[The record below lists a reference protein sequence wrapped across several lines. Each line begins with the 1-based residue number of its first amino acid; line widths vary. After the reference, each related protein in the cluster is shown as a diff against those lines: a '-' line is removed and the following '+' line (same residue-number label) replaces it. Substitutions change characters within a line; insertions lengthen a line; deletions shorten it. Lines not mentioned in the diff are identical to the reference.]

1 MGTAIVSLLSIGIML
16 TGTLMLA
23 RGSIFSFEELSEA
36 LQTMEHRIEQT
47 ARTKIAGVSAT
58 TLPGDT
64 DVKLS
69 GCGERVIRNSG
80 EISLSDFQH
89 WDMLVQYTDSLGDL
103 SIQFLAYSTSSPP
116 ASGQWAVDGIF
127 RDVASSTA
135 EVLEPGILNPSEE
148 VVLLTRVSPNVGTGT
163 DNVATVSTS
172 GGVATSL
179 VFSN

>member
-1 MGTAIVSLLSIGIML
+1 
-16 TGTLMLA
+16 MLA

-58 TLPGDT
+58 TLPGGT
-64 DVKLS
+64 DV
-69 GCGERVIRNSG
+69 RIVIKNSG
-80 EISLSDFQH
+80 EVSLSDFEH

-103 SIQFLAYSTSSPP
+103 SIQSLTYSASSPP

-135 EVLEPGILNPSEE
+135 EVFEPGVLNPSEE
-148 VVLLTRVSPNVGTGT
+148 VVLPARVSPNVGNGTT
-163 DNVATVSTS
+163 DNLATVSTS
-172 GGVATSL
+172 RGAAVSL
-179 VFSN
+179 AFSN

>member
-58 TLPGDT
+58 TLPGGT
-64 DVKLS
+64 DVRL
-69 GCGERVIRNSG
+69 VIKNSG
-80 EISLSDFQH
+80 EVSLSDFEH
-89 WDMLVQYTDSLGDL
+89 WDMLVQYTDGLGDL
-103 SIQFLAYSTSSPP
+103 SIQSLAYSTSSPP

-127 RDVASSTA
+127 QDVASSTA

-148 VVLLTRVSPNVGTGT
+148 VVLLTRVSPSVGTGT

-172 GGVATSL
+172 HGVAASL

>member
-23 RGSIFSFEELSEA
+23 KGSIFSFEELSEA
-36 LQTMEHRIEQT
+36 LRSMEHRIERT
-47 ARTKIAGVSAT
+47 ARTRIAGVSAT

-64 DVKLS
+64 DVKL
-69 GCGERVIRNSG
+69 VIRNSG
-80 EISLSDFQH
+80 EVSLSDFKH
-89 WDMLVQYTDSLGDL
+89 WDILVQYTDNLGDL
-103 SIQFLAYSTSSPP
+103 SIQYLTYSTSSPP

-135 EVLEPGILNPSEE
+135 EVLEPGILNASEE
-148 VVLLTRVSPNVGTGT
+148 VVLLTKVSPNVGTGT

-172 GGVATSL
+172 RGVAASL

>member
-23 RGSIFSFEELSEA
+23 RGSIFSFEELSDA

-47 ARTKIAGVSAT
+47 ARSKIAGVSAT

-64 DVKLS
+64 DVRL
-69 GCGERVIRNSG
+69 VIKNSG
-80 EISLSDFQH
+80 EVSLSDFKH
-89 WDMLVQYTDSLGDL
+89 WDMLVQYTDDLGDL
-103 SIQFLAYSTSSPP
+103 SIQSLTYSASGPP

-148 VVLLTRVSPNVGTGT
+148 VVLLTKVSPNVGTGT

-172 GGVATSL
+172 GGVTASL

>member
-1 MGTAIVSLLSIGIML
+1 
-16 TGTLMLA
+16 
-23 RGSIFSFEELSEA
+23 
-36 LQTMEHRIEQT
+36 MEHRVEQT

-64 DVKLS
+64 EVRL
-69 GCGERVIRNSG
+69 VIKNSG
-80 EISLSDFQH
+80 EVSLSDFKH
-89 WDMLVQYTDSLGDL
+89 WDMLVQYTDSLGGL
-103 SIQFLAYSTSSPP
+103 SIQSLTYSTSSPP

-127 RDVASSTA
+127 QVASSTA

-148 VVLLTRVSPNVGTGT
+148 VVLLTRVSPDVGTGT

-172 GGVATSL
+172 HGVAASL

>member
-64 DVKLS
+64 DVKL
-69 GCGERVIRNSG
+69 VIRNSG

-172 GGVATSL
+172 GGVAASL

>member
-23 RGSIFSFEELSEA
+23 RGSIFSVEEMSEA

-47 ARTKIAGVSAT
+47 TRTKIAGVSAT

-64 DVKLS
+64 DIKL
-69 GCGERVIRNSG
+69 VIRNSG
-80 EISLSDFQH
+80 EVSLSDFKH
-89 WDMLVQYTDSLGDL
+89 WDMLVQYTDNLGDL
-103 SIQFLAYSTSSPP
+103 SIQFLTYSASGTP
-116 ASGQWAVDGIF
+116 ASGQWVVDGIF
-127 RDVASSTA
+127 QDVASSTA

-148 VVLLTRVSPNVGTGT
+148 VVLLTRVSPDVGTGT
-163 DNVATVSTS
+163 ENVATVSTS
-172 GGVATSL
+172 RGVAASL